1 MEFEDSYLF
10 NLKNENLRYIILFQI
25 FLLFSRMEWSFID
38 FYFEN

>member
-25 FLLFSRMEWSFID
+25 FLLFSRME
-38 FYFEN
+38 